1 MIYGAYS
8 SEEPNDAFIQGEMNC
23 PSIILGF
30 KTHAA
35 RMEFAAMI
43 AQMKNTGIYEAVVST
58 GCIRRDY
65 ICSPKVEQDIFLSVG
80 KHYHDL
86 MPESRE
92 KLTFPLQTKEV
103 EEPIDW
109 NDIAGEK

>member
-1 MIYGAYS
+1 
-8 SEEPNDAFIQGEMNC
+8 
-23 PSIILGF
+23 
-30 KTHAA
+30 
-35 RMEFAAMI
+35 MI

-58 GCIRRDY
+58 GCIGRDY
-65 ICSPKVEQDIFLSVG
+65 ICSPKVEQDIFPSVG

-92 KLTFPLQTKEV
+92 TNLPAHTKEV
-103 EEPIDW
+103 DEPIDW